1 MLHFMNMCDMDDL
14 VSLVAFKKAIFSL
27 RKRRF
32 QYTREVKAWFLNFKI
47 KLLNVVYVK
56 LDNRAKG
63 GHPPPP
69 PQKKKYIKKSG
80 FGLSCTYGR
89 SNARIFFRL
98 IRETLRPVD
107 ASQSLSAFGGL
118 MAPYDRAGI
127 KSYMGLRERIYAKL
141 FCTLLD

>member
-1 MLHFMNMCDMDDL
+1 MDDL

-69 PQKKKYIKKSG
+69 PKKKKYIKNRALACPAHMVDLTQEYFLGWLGKHYDPWTHPSH
-80 FGLSCTYGR
+80 
-89 SNARIFFRL
+89 FRL
-98 IRETLRPVD
+98 LEDSYPP
-107 ASQSLSAFGGL
+107 
-118 MAPYDRAGI
+118 MAEP
-127 KSYMGLRERIYAKL
+127 E
-141 FCTLLD
+141 